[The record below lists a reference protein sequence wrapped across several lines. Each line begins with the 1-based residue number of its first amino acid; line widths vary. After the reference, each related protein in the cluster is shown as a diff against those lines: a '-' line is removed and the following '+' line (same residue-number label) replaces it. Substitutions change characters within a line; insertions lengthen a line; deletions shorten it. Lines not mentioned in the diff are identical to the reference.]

1 MPRSLEFLDLRSNG
15 IGLDGFNELLKF
27 MELPTN
33 SLKEIE
39 MRHNPGYEEI
49 MDRYK
54 EVRVLEL
61 ICRIH
66 YTNFMKSCI
75 FC

>member
-1 MPRSLEFLDLRSNG
+1 MPRSLEVLKLGWNE

-33 SLKEIE
+33 SLKEIK
-39 MRHNPGYEEI
+39 MVGNPGYEEI